1 MQRPAPVGERQTG
14 LDSAAQVLLPPNRAQ
29 LAHTRHANVQPAGAR
44 RRCPCSRA
52 CSNVFSHEG
61 PSRSALHNG
70 VLAGYLAL
78 VAGFVNSSGFVL
90 LGTFTSH
97 VTGSVGRLANDLA
110 TKQWAA
116 AVLASVFV
124 ISFFAGAFTASLLIE
139 AQRSRVSRAYGLAL
153 LLEGIVLSGFVLI
166 AEAGQFQSARALDAE
181 AAMLCFAMGM
191 QNSLVTN
198 LSGAVI
204 RTTHL
209 TGVVTDLGIEAAR
222 WQRWFLD
229 RRKAASA
236 SRPSPVKVVLLL
248 TIFCAFTLG
257 AMCGAFFT
265 ANRGPWAM
273 LLPSAALLG
282 AAAYALASRSRAR

>member
-1 MQRPAPVGERQTG
+1 M
-14 LDSAAQVLLPPNRAQ
+14 
-29 LAHTRHANVQPAGAR
+29 
-44 RRCPCSRA
+44 
-52 CSNVFSHEG
+52 FSHEG
-61 PSRSALHNG
+61 PSRSAAHNG

-97 VTGSVGRLANDLA
+97 VTGSIGRLANDVASRQWGAA
-110 TKQWAA
+110 TLA
-116 AVLASVFV
+116 AVFV
-124 ISFFAGAFTASLLIE
+124 VAFFSGAFTASILIE

-153 LLEGIVLSGFVLI
+153 LMESVALCAFVIVAVTVR
-166 AEAGQFQSARALDAE
+166 ADHARVLDAE

-222 WQRWFLD
+222 WHYWLFARYKGP
-229 RRKAASA
+229 RTP
-236 SRPSPVKVVLLL
+236 RPSPVKVVLLL
-248 TIFCAFTLG
+248 TILVAFSVG
-257 AMCGAFFT
+257 AISGALFT
-265 ANRGPWAM
+265 VHRGPTAM
-273 LLPSAALLG
+273 LVPSAALLL
-282 AAAYALASRSRAR
+282 AALYALVGRTRNRP